1 MYLSTLMINVGTNPD
16 RPRPG
21 RLWLRNVYRVHQR
34 LAMAFPSDRRK
45 DSDPEFLEPYSPEDF
60 APQPGSVGPSQDASP
75 SDTLTQVHTRR
86 SAGAG
91 FLFRIDPLPG
101 GRAMIVV
108 LSHQDPDWS
117 YAFGLKPGQVDGETR
132 RPIGNAGHLLAAPP
146 EAPRRLQVSLSP
158 GARFHFRLTAN
169 PTKKTRT
176 LAKRERLAKTPKR
189 HGSRVPVRPQEF
201 ADWLV
206 SRSERHGFRL
216 VEPLRDTLS
225 VVGGYV
231 YMNKKHKASEGQ
243 HLRSVRYEGV
253 LEITDVERFRDAL
266 LSGIGPAKAF
276 GFGLLSVA
284 PV

>member
-1 MYLSTLMINVGTNPD
+1 MYLSTLMINVGTDPD

-21 RLWLRNVYRVHQR
+21 RLWLRNAYRVHQR

-45 DSDPEFLEPYSPEDF
+45 ERDPEFLEPYRPEDF
-60 APQPGSVGPSQDASP
+60 AQQHGLLRPSQDAAP

-86 SAGAG
+86 GAGAG

-108 LSHQDPDWS
+108 LSHEQPDWD
-117 YAFGLKPGQVDGETR
+117 YAFGLNPGQVDPQTR

-146 EAPRRLQVSLSP
+146 EAPRHLQVSLKP

-176 LAKRERLAKTPKR
+176 LPKQERLAKTPKR
-189 HGSRVPVRPQEF
+189 HGCRVPVRPEEF

-206 SRSERHGFRL
+206 SRSERYGFRL

-231 YMNKKHKASEGQ
+231 YMNKKHNASEGQ
-243 HLRSVRYEGV
+243 HLRSVRYDGL
-253 LEITDVERFRDAL
+253 LEITNVERFREAL